1 MPNSILFE
9 RFCSINDF
17 LSIGGHHEQQLTTL
31 SSLDTLIAKK
41 GKYSFFLL
49 GVGGIH
55 TRKPLC

>member
-49 GVGGIH
+49 GVGGN
-55 TRKPLC
+55 TY